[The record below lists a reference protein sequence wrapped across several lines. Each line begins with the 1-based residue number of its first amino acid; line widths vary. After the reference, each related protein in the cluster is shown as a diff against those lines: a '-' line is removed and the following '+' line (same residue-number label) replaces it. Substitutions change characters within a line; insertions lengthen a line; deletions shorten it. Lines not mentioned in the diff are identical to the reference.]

1 MQYTTLEFEVRDGV
15 AYITLNRPDKSNVL
29 ECPSYLSSLF
39 RDEKEGRG
47 CCPGP
52 PWGFLEGVFGA

>member
-1 MQYTTLEFEVRDGV
+1 MQYATLEFEVRDGV
-15 AYITLNRPDKSNVL
+15 AHITLNRPDKSNVL

-47 CCPGP
+47 NNPSP
-52 PWGFLEGVFGA
+52 P

>member
-1 MQYTTLEFEVRDGV
+1 MPYATLEFEVRDGV
-15 AYITLNRPDKSNVL
+15 AHITLNRPDKSNVL

-47 CCPGP
+47 NNPSP
-52 PWGFLEGVFGA
+52 P